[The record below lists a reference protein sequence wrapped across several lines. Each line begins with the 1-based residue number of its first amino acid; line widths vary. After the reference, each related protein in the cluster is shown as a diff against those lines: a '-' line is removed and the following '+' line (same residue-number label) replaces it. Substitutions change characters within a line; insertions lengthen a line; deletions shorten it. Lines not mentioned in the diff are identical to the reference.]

1 MEIDIIGFACLSGL
15 YLELF
20 LAINLKCS
28 ESFVERFEVK
38 GGRGRRIPYSLL
50 LCDSVTMKST

>member
-28 ESFVERFEVK
+28 ESFVERFEV
-38 GGRGRRIPYSLL
+38 GGEE
-50 LCDSVTMKST
+50 

>member
-28 ESFVERFEVK
+28 ESFVERFEV
-38 GGRGRRIPYSLL
+38 GGGGVEESPFAFS
-50 LCDSVTMKST
+50 M

>member
-28 ESFVERFEVK
+28 ESFVERFEVG
-38 GGRGRRIPYSLL
+38 GGRGRRIPIRCFY
-50 LCDSVTMKST
+50 VIQ